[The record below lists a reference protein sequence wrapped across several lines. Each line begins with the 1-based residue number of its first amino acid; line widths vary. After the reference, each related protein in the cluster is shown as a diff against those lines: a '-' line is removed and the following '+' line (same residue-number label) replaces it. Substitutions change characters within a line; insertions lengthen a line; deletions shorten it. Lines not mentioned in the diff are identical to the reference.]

1 MAHLKHG
8 SNHISPHAGTPLMV
22 AAADNIKA
30 KCLSLAPAALK
41 EPSLPPQMA
50 STVLY
55 LLNMPQWMTDRP

>member
-1 MAHLKHG
+1 
-8 SNHISPHAGTPLMV
+8 MV

-30 KCLSLAPAALK
+30 KRLSLAPAALK
-41 EPSLPPQMA
+41 EPSLPPQLA